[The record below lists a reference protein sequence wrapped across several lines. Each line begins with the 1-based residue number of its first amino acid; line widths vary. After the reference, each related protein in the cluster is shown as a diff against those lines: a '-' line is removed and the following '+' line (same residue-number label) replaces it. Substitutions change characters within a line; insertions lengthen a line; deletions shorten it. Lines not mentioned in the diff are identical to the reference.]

1 MKIVG
6 ITGGIGS
13 GKTTVAKM
21 FESFGIPVYYAD
33 DEAKNLT
40 ATSPVIREGLIGLLG
55 EETFKNGVLDRK
67 YMAGKIFNDKDL
79 LEKANAIIHPQ
90 VALHFENWVS
100 NQSTPYVLKEAAI
113 LFESGSYQQCDKT
126 ILITAPEDI
135 RIRRV
140 MERDG
145 VSKEEVLARIKNQWP
160 DSEKKKLADFIVENI
175 DLNST
180 EKKVQKLHTQ
190 LLQL

>member
-135 RIRRV
+135 RIQRV

>member
-21 FESFGIPVYYAD
+21 FESLGIPVYYAD

-135 RIRRV
+135 RIQRV

>member
-21 FESFGIPVYYAD
+21 FESLGIPVYYAD

-135 RIRRV
+135 RIQRV

-145 VSKEEVLARIKNQWP
+145 VSKEEVLAR
-160 DSEKKKLADFIVENI
+160 
-175 DLNST
+175 
-180 EKKVQKLHTQ
+180 
-190 LLQL
+190 

>member
-1 MKIVG
+1 
-6 ITGGIGS
+6 
-13 GKTTVAKM
+13 
-21 FESFGIPVYYAD
+21 
-33 DEAKNLT
+33 
-40 ATSPVIREGLIGLLG
+40 SPVIREGLIGLLG

-135 RIRRV
+135 RIQRV

>member
-21 FESFGIPVYYAD
+21 FESLGIPVYYAD